1 MKVALIGIV
10 ALAIFFGLII
20 FSIQLSVAP
29 VYLNVS
35 NTSAEYVSNGTF
47 GLLVGGGNYTFNN
60 TVYADRFVGNIDCSN
75 VTGEVGDICNI
86 TSSGG
91 NGTAGSDGV
100 NGTGFYINYT
110 TVTRGYNYSGY
121 VINSTG
127 GYELNWSTAIY
138 NGSDGSNGAT
148 GPAGSD
154 GTNGTNG
161 SDGTNGT
168 VTTFDQDLNTTNNVT
183 FVNITAENVF
193 ANINW
198 SYILNAPAGLGTD
211 GTNGTNGINGTG
223 FYINYTEI
231 ANGYNITGFNINTSG
246 GYEFNWS
253 LELYNGSTGSAGSDG
268 TNGTIGSDGTN
279 GTNGTNGSDGINGT
293 NGSDGS
299 NGTFLG
305 ILNSTQFYNISNNW
319 SINGSWINS
328 IETDPIYSAN
338 TYATG
343 MDQDVSST
351 GTPQFEYAT
360 FWGLGGGGLAIIRS
374 GGQIDIIPNTTYLQ
388 NESDPIY
395 VAENSTIARIG
406 DCPLGQVVQNTTTG
420 GVECVPLVTASTTYY
435 PNTTQT
441 TGGTNT
447 TGNITLMWYYDNSP
461 YNVSEGTGA
470 NPMDLYINYTNVTDF
485 SQWVIRE
492 YYAGSPN
499 HFIQFQLWDY
509 DDAIWENY
517 FQIVGQTNMTI
528 ITIPVFDPSKH
539 INNTI
544 VQTRLHHVETGIAV
558 HRLYVD
564 FAWLIQ
570 GNNIGASTNLDGY
583 ARYSF
588 QYNNFSGRG
597 NFNTSGNVTA
607 TNISA
612 TQFFGN
618 LNWSWIQNAPAIQ
631 VFDQS
636 LNTTDSVSFG
646 NVTATNFL
654 GNLNWSYIQNAPTI
668 TTFDQSLNT
677 GDSPTFVNLTL
688 QNLTVT
694 NYATFNNITAQ
705 NASFYNVSVQN
716 ITIQDSIYFPSNNR
730 IWDNSTCVAIV
741 GATSTLWV
749 C

>member
-1 MKVALIGIV
+1 MKVALIGVV

-35 NTSAEYVSNGTF
+35 NLSAEYVSAGTF
-47 GLLVGGGNYTFNN
+47 GLNATGGNYTFNN
-60 TVYADRFVGNIDCSN
+60 TVYADQFIGSIHCSN
-75 VTGEVGDICNI
+75 VTGEVGNICNI
-86 TSSGG
+86 TANGTG
-91 NGTAGSDGV
+91 NGTAGADGT
-100 NGTGFYINYT
+100 NGTGFYVNYT
-110 TVTRGYNYSGY
+110 TVTKGYNYSGY
-121 VINSTG
+121 RINSTG

-138 NGSDGSNGAT
+138 NGSDGSNGAP
-148 GPAGSD
+148 GAPGSD

-168 VTTFDQDLNTTNNVT
+168 
-183 FVNITAENVF
+183 IGA
-193 ANINW
+193 
-198 SYILNAPAGLGTD
+198 
-211 GTNGTNGINGTG
+211 NGTG
-223 FYINYTEI
+223 FYVNISDTGNLTGYTINS
-231 ANGYNITGFNINTSG
+231 TGD
-246 GYEFNWS
+246 YVFNWTS
-253 LELYNGSTGSAGSDG
+253 NISSTGLAGSDG
-268 TNGTIGSDGTN
+268 TNGTDGINGTNGSDGTN

-420 GVECVPLVTASTTYY
+420 GVECVPLVASSTTYY